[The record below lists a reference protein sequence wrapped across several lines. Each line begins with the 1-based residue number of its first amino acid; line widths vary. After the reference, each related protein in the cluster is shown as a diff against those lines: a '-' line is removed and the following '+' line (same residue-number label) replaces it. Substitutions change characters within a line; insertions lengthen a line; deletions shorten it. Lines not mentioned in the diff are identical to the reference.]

1 MPIAL
6 RSWLPYKLSADKL
19 IIRSFAGSVAD
30 WSLALTKRHL
40 EFLST
45 VDMAVDN
52 MVQLMVNN
60 DMMANPYAQICV
72 YALLVNKV
80 QMISNT
86 LPMQ

>member
-1 MPIAL
+1 MSIAL
-6 RSWLPYKLSADKL
+6 RSWLPYKLSADIL

-30 WSLALTKRHL
+30 WSLALIKRHL

-86 LPMQ
+86 LPM

>member
-1 MPIAL
+1 MSITL
-6 RSWLPYKLSADKL
+6 RSWLLYKLSAHIQ

-30 WSLALTKRHL
+30 SSLALTKSYV

-45 VDMAVDN
+45 VDMAVVN
-52 MVQLMVNN
+52 MVKLMVNN
-60 DMMANPYAQICV
+60 DMLVNHYAQICV
-72 YALLVNKV
+72 YALLVKA

>member
-1 MPIAL
+1 MSIAL
-6 RSWLPYKLSADKL
+6 RSWLPYKLSADIL

-52 MVQLMVNN
+52 MVQLIVNN

-80 QMISNT
+80 
-86 LPMQ
+86 